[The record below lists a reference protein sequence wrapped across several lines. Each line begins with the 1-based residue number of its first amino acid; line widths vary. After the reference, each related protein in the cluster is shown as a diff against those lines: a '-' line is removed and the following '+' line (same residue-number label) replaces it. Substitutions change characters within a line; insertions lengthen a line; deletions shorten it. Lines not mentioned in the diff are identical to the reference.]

1 MQAATRRQRST
12 TSPASQRRTRTSKPY
27 LCVGVMERE
36 KWSLRDGEESIRGG
50 KIPPP
55 LEPAPPLT
63 PIGTPVTPNL
73 PRAGDTG
80 PSRPGP
86 MAARAAHQT
95 HSRGKTTPPPSSSQ
109 FPKLHKTIRHPGKA
123 RYPASI
129 GPAPLRR
136 HRCIE
141 DPHTRAGPKRMHQP
155 MLPAA
160 HQPGP
165 KPPRPSRNPNPEAE
179 RPQIPK
185 PPPRTNPGTVRPPG
199 WQPTSAGTGIPAAP
213 HAAARETASKSHQY
227 PIQAKAAAPA
237 PNPPRNPS
245 PGNPQMPQAHIATP
259 RQQQKP
265 QPDRIGTPTHTR
277 WWSWSKEPREI
288 DLMCQQ
294 KLFQG

>member
-1 MQAATRRQRST
+1 
-12 TSPASQRRTRTSKPY
+12 
-27 LCVGVMERE
+27 
-36 KWSLRDGEESIRGG
+36 
-50 KIPPP
+50 
-55 LEPAPPLT
+55 
-63 PIGTPVTPNL
+63 
-73 PRAGDTG
+73 
-80 PSRPGP
+80 
-86 MAARAAHQT
+86 MAAR
-95 HSRGKTTPPPSSSQ
+95 GGPPDPTAEEKLPHPIIQSV
-109 FPKLHKTIRHPGKA
+109 PKLHKTIRHPGKA
-123 RYPASI
+123 RLPPSI
-129 GPAPLRR
+129 GPPLRR

-185 PPPRTNPGTVRPPG
+185 PPPG
-199 WQPTSAGTGIPAAP
+199 PTRNS
-213 HAAARETASKSHQY
+213 AAARLATYVRRHRHPQ
-227 PIQAKAAAPA
+227 QRRM
-237 PNPPRNPS
+237 PPPEKQHPRVTNTPS
-245 PGNPQMPQAHIATP
+245 RPRCSPSAEPPKKPTP
-259 RQQQKP
+259 REPPDAPGPYCHPTPTQKP

>member
-73 PRAGDTG
+73 PRAGGPG

-86 MAARAAHQT
+86 MAAR
-95 HSRGKTTPPPSSSQ
+95 GGPPDPTAEEKLPHPIIQSV
-109 FPKLHKTIRHPGKA
+109 PKLHKTIRHPGKA
-123 RYPASI
+123 RLPRLYWTP
-129 GPAPLRR
+129 PLRR

-199 WQPTSAGTGIPAAP
+199 WQPTSAGTGIPSSAACRRQRNSIQESPIP
-213 HAAARETASKSHQY
+213 HPGQGRS
-227 PIQAKAAAPA
+227 PIADA
-237 PNPPRNPS
+237 
-245 PGNPQMPQAHIATP
+245 M
-259 RQQQKP
+259 
-265 QPDRIGTPTHTR
+265 
-277 WWSWSKEPREI
+277 
-288 DLMCQQ
+288 LMSR
-294 KLFQG
+294 

>member
-1 MQAATRRQRST
+1 
-12 TSPASQRRTRTSKPY
+12 
-27 LCVGVMERE
+27 
-36 KWSLRDGEESIRGG
+36 
-50 KIPPP
+50 
-55 LEPAPPLT
+55 
-63 PIGTPVTPNL
+63 
-73 PRAGDTG
+73 
-80 PSRPGP
+80 
-86 MAARAAHQT
+86 MAAR
-95 HSRGKTTPPPSSSQ
+95 GGPPDPTAEEKLPHPIIQSV
-109 FPKLHKTIRHPGKA
+109 PKLHKTIRHPGKA
-123 RYPASI
+123 RLPRLYWT
-129 GPAPLRR
+129 PLRR

-185 PPPRTNPGTVRPPG
+185 PPPRTNSGTVRPPG
-199 WQPTSAGTGIPAAP
+199 WQPTSAGTGIPSSAAC
-213 HAAARETASKSHQY
+213 RRQRNSIQSHQY
-227 PIQAKAAAPA
+227 PIQAKVAAPA
-237 PNPPRNPS
+237 PNPPRNPP

-259 RQQQKP
+259 RQPQKP